1 MNWTLFEWYIAYEV
15 LEFYSY
21 VLMFSLDCWN
31 YNYFFPEL
39 SLLSWMSILLA
50 SFPLYLR
57 ILFPS
62 FVNIVF
68 NIQIIYLFRSYIKIC
83 LPISQ
88 YLFCVFSFV
97 LFVLGMSVYDCHL
110 YLIVLRFGNCLMFY
124 VLRFGNCLMFLFS

>member
-1 MNWTLFEWYIAYEV
+1 LTDKTLNLTLFEWYIAYEV

-88 YLFCVFSFV
+88 YLFCV

-110 YLIVLRFGNCLMFY
+110 Y
-124 VLRFGNCLMFLFS
+124 FSIIPIGQKLNIQTLLYNGQQFVK